1 MNLPRLSAQAEQVLA
16 LATQTSAD
24 MSQCYLGVEHLFVG
38 LAKNDDGNMAMA
50 FAEIEVNFMEY
61 MAALESAIRQGGA
74 SGLSGTMAPTPRCR
88 AVIDLAARIA
98 TRHRSRVVEP
108 AHLLEAIL
116 HEGRSIPMRLM
127 RTRDVDVAALQ
138 ENLHREAEVLPSP
151 TPMLEQFGRDLTALA
166 AEGRMSPVIG
176 RRGEM
181 DLLSQVLLRKNK
193 NNPVLVGEAGVGKTA
208 VVEGFALQLTMPDC
222 PEPLRGR
229 RIVELAMGSLVA
241 GTKYRGQ
248 FEERLLG
255 ILAELKAHPEVILF
269 LDELHTLVGAGSAG
283 GGESL
288 DAANILKPALAR
300 GELRCVG
307 ATTIDEYRRHI
318 ENDPALDRRF
328 EKILVEEP
336 SVDEAL
342 EIVSKVCPSLEHHHA
357 VEILPEAVEAAV
369 QLTVRHVFDRRLPD
383 KALDAV
389 DQSCARKRLE
399 RYTGDTGEGVSIQVT
414 AADIATTV
422 SQWTGIPLER
432 MSGEAARNLLN
443 VESELQARVLGQQEA
458 VRAVARTVLT
468 AKAGLSDP
476 NRPLGVFFFAGPTG
490 VGKTY
495 LAKCLTE
502 QLFGDTRRLV
512 RFDMS
517 EYMEPHSVANLI
529 GAPPGY
535 VGHEKEG
542 LLIST
547 MRTHPHCVLLFD
559 EVEKAHPKVSDIFLQ
574 IFDEGRL
581 TGTSGRRADFTQA
594 IVILTSNINIE
605 PKPAARMGFGDQPAG
620 PPVVPRDVLL
630 EHMRPELVNRI
641 DTVVPF
647 TRLSKEALRMIID
660 HHVKE
665 IEALIVN
672 RQFSLS
678 LDGAVY
684 DELVAKGNCDTYGAR
699 ELHRLVDVHIRFP
712 LAEEIIRRENS
723 SSSGESSTITV
734 RLVDGR
740 IALGA
745 SEDEGLMA

>member
-1 MNLPRLSAQAEQVLA
+1 VNLPRLSSQAEQVLA
-16 LATQTSAD
+16 VATQTSAD
-24 MSQCYLGVEHLFVG
+24 WGHSFLGVEHLFVG
-38 LAKNDDGNMAMA
+38 LAKTDDGNLAMA
-50 FAEIEVNFMEY
+50 FAEVEVNFMEF
-61 MAALESAIRQGGA
+61 MEVLESAIRQSGA
-74 SGLSGTMAPTPRCR
+74 NGAEGVMTPTPRCR

-98 TRHRSRVVEP
+98 TRLRSRVVEP
-108 AHLLEAIL
+108 DHLLEAIL
-116 HEGRSIPMRLM
+116 REGRSIPMRLM
-127 RTRDVDVAALQ
+127 RKRDIDVSALQ
-138 ENLHREAEVLPSP
+138 ENLHSEPEQMPSP
-151 TPMLEQFGRDLTALA
+151 TPLLEQFGRDLTELA
-166 AEGRMSPVIG
+166 STGQTSPLIG
-176 RRGEM
+176 RIEEM

-208 VVEGFALQLTMPDC
+208 VVEGFALRLTLPDC
-222 PEPLRGR
+222 PEPLQNR
-229 RIVELAMGSLVA
+229 RVVELAMGSLVA

-255 ILAELKAHPEVILF
+255 ILEELKGHPEVILF
-269 LDELHTLVGAGSAG
+269 LDELHTLVGAGAAG
-283 GGESL
+283 GGDSL

-300 GELRCVG
+300 GELTCIG
-307 ATTIDEYRRHI
+307 ATTIEEYRRHV
-318 ENDPALDRRF
+318 EADPALDRRF
-328 EKILVEEP
+328 EKVLIDEP
-336 SVDEAL
+336 SSEEAL
-342 EIVSKVCPSLEHHHA
+342 EIVSKVRPSLEQHHQ
-357 VEILPEAVEAAV
+357 VEILSEAVEAAV

-399 RYTGDTGEGVSIQVT
+399 RYTGDIDEDRKIEVT
-414 AADIATTV
+414 AADIACTV

-443 VESELQARVLGQQEA
+443 VEAELQARVIGQDDA

-495 LAKCLTE
+495 LAKCLAE
-502 QLFGDTRRLV
+502 QLFGNTRRLL

-542 LLIST
+542 LLISA
-547 MRTHPHCVLLFD
+547 MRTHPHCILLFD
-559 EVEKAHPKVSDIFLQ
+559 EVEKAHPQVSDIFLQ

-594 IVILTSNINIE
+594 ILILTSNIDIE
-605 PKPAARMGFGDQPAG
+605 PKQAPKMGFGDQPGAE
-620 PPVVPRDVLL
+620 PIDPRDVLL

-647 TRLSKEALRMIID
+647 QKLQSDALRTIID
-660 HHVKE
+660 LHVSE
-665 IEALIVN
+665 IETLLERRN
-672 RQFSLS
+672 CKLR
-678 LDGAVY
+678 LDDAVY
-684 DELVAKGNCDTYGAR
+684 EHLLAKGNCDTYGAR
-699 ELHRLVDVHIRFP
+699 ELHRLVDVNIRFP
-712 LAEEIIRRENS
+712 LAEEILRHGDSIEAIR
-723 SSSGESSTITV
+723 V
-734 RLVDGR
+734 RLEGGKIVFGT
-740 IALGA
+740 LK
-745 SEDEGLMA
+745 DEGLMT